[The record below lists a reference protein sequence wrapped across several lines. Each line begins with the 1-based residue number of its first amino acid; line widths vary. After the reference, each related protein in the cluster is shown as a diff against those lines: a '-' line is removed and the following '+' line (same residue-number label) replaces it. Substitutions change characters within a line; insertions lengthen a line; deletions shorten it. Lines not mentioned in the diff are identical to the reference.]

1 MKNRKLDS
9 IDGIVY
15 MLSFL
20 IKYEQLL
27 VSGFI
32 ADRSE
37 NSRSCKIN
45 VWYFQPEQVFI
56 GLKHYS
62 SSTTPEEKNFQ

>member
-9 IDGIVY
+9 MDGIVY
-15 MLSFL
+15 MFSYL

-27 VSGFI
+27 VSAFI

-45 VWYFQPEQVFI
+45 VWYFQPKQIFT

-62 SSTTPEEKNFQ
+62 SSTTPKEKNSQ

>member
-9 IDGIVY
+9 VDGIVY
-15 MLSFL
+15 VLSYL
-20 IKYEQLL
+20 IKYEQFL
-27 VSGFI
+27 VSGVI

-37 NSRSCKIN
+37 NSRSCKIDF
-45 VWYFQPEQVFI
+45 WYFQPKQVFA

-62 SSTTPEEKNFQ
+62 SSI